1 MAEHTGT
8 NQGQEKA
15 LRVGIFQ
22 GGKSL
27 EERLFRRRTNITV
40 GQSAKNTF
48 VVPAT
53 VDLPKGFTLFEVTP
67 KGYALNFTDKM
78 EGRISLGGD
87 AVMDLAQLRKGQ
99 AQRHGDVWHAVLNE
113 QSHGRIMIG
122 DLKVLFQ
129 FVTPPVL
136 APRPQLPASV
146 RGSVWGQMDHQL
158 ALVLLG
164 SFIVHFGFVIYL
176 RTLDFPKDQDI
187 EEIPDRFVQM
197 LVRKAPEPP
206 KKEEDAPKTE
216 EKKDETKKDETKK
229 RQTAEKAAPK
239 KEISEEE
246 KARLAAKRKAELE
259 AQVQQL
265 GVLKMLTAKGSGGTL
280 ADLVKGGDPGSD
292 ADKVFGQI
300 GGVNVAGGNSGLGTK
315 GANGT
320 GLSRGIEGLRASGPS
335 EGVSTGEKGES
346 RVRAVVRESSPQDL
360 DSAELDPNAVAAKIR
375 QYKGALI
382 ACYESAL
389 KRNPSLSG
397 KITLR
402 FTINKAGKVS
412 KAEIETDTMHDD
424 DVNKCIIERASAWR
438 FPPPKGEGEDV
449 QFAYPFIFQA
459 SK

>member
-1 MAEHTGT
+1 MAE
-8 NQGQEKA
+8 QAQSQERA

-22 GGKSL
+22 GGRSL
-27 EERLFRRRTNITV
+27 EERLFRRRSNITV

-67 KGYALNFTDKM
+67 KGYALNFTDRM
-78 EGRISLGGD
+78 EGRLSLGGD
-87 AVMDLAQLRKGQ
+87 AVVDLAALRKDK
-99 AQRHGDVWHAVLNE
+99 AQRHGELWHLVLNDR
-113 QSHGRIMIG
+113 SHGRIMIG
-122 DLKVLFQ
+122 DLKILFQ
-129 FVTPPVL
+129 FVQPPPV
-136 APRPQLPASV
+136 APRMQLPASV
-146 RGSVWGQMDHQL
+146 KGSLLGQMDNQL

-176 RTLDFPKDQDI
+176 RTLDFPKGQDI

-197 LVRKAPEPP
+197 LVKKVEPP
-206 KKEEDAPKTE
+206 KKEEETGKTE
-216 EKKDETKKDETKK
+216 EKKDDAKKKDDGKK
-229 RQTAEKAAPK
+229 KESAVAKKEPKKEPSAEEKAAAEAK
-239 KEISEEE
+239 RRAE
-246 KARLAAKRKAELE
+246 LAA
-259 AQVQQL
+259 QVGQM
-265 GVLKMLTAKGSGGTL
+265 GVLKMLTAKGQGGTL

-300 GGVNVAGGNSGLGTK
+300 GGVNVAGASGLNAAK
-315 GANGT
+315 GAGGT
-320 GLSRGIEGLRASGPS
+320 GLSRGIDGLRASGPS
-335 EGVSTGEKGES
+335 EGVSTGEKGEGK
-346 RVRAVVRESSPQDL
+346 VRGMVRDSAPQDL

-389 KRNPSLSG
+389 KRNPTLSG

-402 FTINKAGKVS
+402 FTVNKVGKVS

-424 DVNKCIIERASAWR
+424 DVNKCIIERASSWR
-438 FPPPKGEGEDV
+438 FPPPKGQAEDV